1 MRPRVLVVYKKSTYQ
16 RYAGSEQGRLQE
28 LIENRDVSVAGLL
41 HEHEV
46 HQETLRRAKKAL
58 RELGA
63 RAILRYR
70 PEPMPEEPWDLIVT
84 LGGDGTLLWAS
95 HLAGAETPMLAINS
109 APDTS
114 VGYFCAGDGHDVD
127 EVLAAALAGRLKT
140 DRLCRM
146 RVDLDHQVVSTRVL
160 NDALYCHQSPAAT
173 SRYVLEYGGK
183 QERQMSSGVWVGP
196 AAGST
201 AAIRSAGGK
210 VLPIGSQKI
219 QFAVREPYRGVA
231 TKYHLVKG
239 LVGPGDDLK
248 ITSRMTKGRIFLDG
262 TQKVHSVAIGQQIRL
277 TLSEE
282 PLTLLGLKRHLNG
295 GSGVTALKSKLTA
308 RRSER

>member
-16 RYAGSEQGRLQE
+16 RYAGRDQERLQE
-28 LIENRDVSVAGLL
+28 LIDNRDVSVEGLL
-41 HEHEV
+41 EEHQI

-63 RAILRYR
+63 RAVLRYR

-95 HLAGAETPMLAINS
+95 HLAGAGTPMLAINS

-114 VGYFCAGDGHDVD
+114 VGYFCAGDGHDVG

-140 DRLCRM
+140 HRLCRM
-146 RVDLDHQVVSTRVL
+146 RVEMGEQVVSTRVL

-173 SRYVLEYGGK
+173 SRYVLEHGGEK
-183 QERQMSSGVWVGP
+183 ERQMSSGVWVSP

-219 QFAVREPYRGVA
+219 QFVVREPYRGTA
-231 TKYHLVKG
+231 NKYLLVKG
-239 LVGPGDDLK
+239 LVGPGDDLR
-248 ITSRMTKGRIFLDG
+248 ITSRMTRGQIFLDG
-262 TQKVHSVAIGQQIRL
+262 TQKVHSVSIGQQIRL

-282 PLTLLGLKRHLNG
+282 PLTLLGLRRHPNG
-295 GSGVTALKSKLTA
+295 GSGVTELRK
-308 RRSER
+308 

>member
-16 RYAGSEQGRLQE
+16 RYVGRAQARLQE
-28 LIENRDVSVAGLL
+28 LIEHSDVSVEGLL

-46 HQETLRRAKKAL
+46 HQATLQRAKQAL
-58 RELGA
+58 RDLGA

-70 PEPMPEEPWDLIVT
+70 PEPVPEEGSWDLIVT

-95 HLAGAETPMLAINS
+95 HLADSSTPMLAINS

-114 VGYFCAGDGHDVD
+114 VGYFCAGDAHDVS
-127 EVLAAALAGRLKT
+127 EVLAAALDGSLQSSRLA
-140 DRLCRM
+140 RM
-146 RVDLDHQVVSTRVL
+146 RVDVGDKLISTRVL
-160 NDALYCHQSPAAT
+160 NDALYCHESPAAT
-173 SRYVLEYGGK
+173 SRYILEFGGE

-201 AAIRSAGGK
+201 AALRSAGGK

-219 QFAVREPYRGVA
+219 QFVVREPYRGVDN
-231 TKYHLVKG
+231 KYRIVKG
-239 LVGPGDDLK
+239 ILARDDVLE

-262 TQKVHSVAIGQQIRL
+262 TQKVYSIGIGDRIRL
-277 TLSEE
+277 GLSDE
-282 PLTLLGLKRHLNG
+282 PLTLLGLR
-295 GSGVTALKSKLTA
+295 
-308 RRSER
+308 RRSGGASKAPPLK

>member
-16 RYAGSEQGRLQE
+16 RYAGRDQERLQE
-28 LIENRDVSVAGLL
+28 LIESHDVSVEGLL
-41 HEHEV
+41 REHEV

-95 HLAGAETPMLAINS
+95 HLAGADTPMLAINS

-114 VGYFCAGDGHDVD
+114 VGYFCAGDSQDVD
-127 EVLAAALAGRLKT
+127 AVLAAALEGRLKAH
-140 DRLCRM
+140 RLCRM
-146 RVDLDHQVVSTRVL
+146 RVDLDDRVISTRVL
-160 NDALYCHQSPAAT
+160 NDALYCHESPAAT
-173 SRYVLEYGGK
+173 SRYVLEHGGE

-219 QFAVREPYRGVA
+219 QFVVREPYRGVA
-231 TKYHLVKG
+231 NKYHIVKG
-239 LVGPGDDLK
+239 LLSRGDDLK

-262 TQKVHSVAIGQQIRL
+262 TQKVHSVAIGQKIRL
-277 TLSEE
+277 ELSEE
-282 PLTLLGLKRHLNG
+282 PLTLLGLKRDPNG
-295 GSGVTALKSKLTA
+295 GSGVTELKK
-308 RRSER
+308 

>member
-16 RYAGSEQGRLQE
+16 RYVGRENERLEE
-28 LIENRDVSVAGLL
+28 LLADSDVSVDGLL
-41 HEHEV
+41 NEHEV
-46 HQETLRRAKKAL
+46 HQETLQRAKTAL

-63 RAILRYR
+63 RAVLRYR

-95 HLAGAETPMLAINS
+95 HLAGAETPMVAINS

-114 VGYFCAGDGHDVD
+114 VGYFCAGDGYDVA
-127 EVLAAALAGRLKT
+127 EVLAAALAGDLKAS
-140 DRLCRM
+140 RLCRM
-146 RVDLDHQVVSTRVL
+146 RVELDDEVVSTRVL
-160 NDALYCHQSPAAT
+160 NDALYCHESPAAT
-173 SRYVLEYGGK
+173 SRYILAYGGH

-219 QFAVREPYRGVA
+219 QFVVREAYQGLDE
-231 TKYHLVKG
+231 KYAVVKG
-239 LVGPGDDLK
+239 LVGPGEDLQV
-248 ITSRMTKGRIFLDG
+248 TSRMTRGRIFLDG
-262 TQKVHSVAIGQQIRL
+262 TQKEHSVKIGARL
-277 TLSEE
+277 RFSLSDE
-282 PLTLLGLKRHLNG
+282 PLSLLGLKRRSNG
-295 GSGVTALKSKLTA
+295 GSS
-308 RRSER
+308 RSEAPGKN

>member
-16 RYAGSEQGRLQE
+16 RYAGRDQERLQA
-28 LIENRDVSVAGLL
+28 LIENGDVSVAGLL
-41 HEHEV
+41 HEHEI
-46 HQETLRRAKKAL
+46 HQETLRRAKEAL
-58 RELGA
+58 RDLGA
-63 RAILRYR
+63 RAVLRYR

-95 HLAGAETPMLAINS
+95 HLAGAHTPMLAINS

-127 EVLAAALAGRLKT
+127 EALAAALAGRLKT
-140 DRLCRM
+140 HRLSRM
-146 RVDLDHQVVSTRVL
+146 RVEVDDRLISTRVL
-160 NDALYCHQSPAAT
+160 NDALYCHESPAAT
-173 SRYVLEYGGK
+173 SRYVLDYGGE

-219 QFAVREPYRGVA
+219 QFVIREPYRGVDN
-231 TKYHLVKG
+231 KYHLVKG
-239 LVGPGDDLK
+239 LVGPGEDLK
-248 ITSRMTKGRIFLDG
+248 ITSRMTRGRIFLDG
-262 TQKVHSVAIGQQIRL
+262 TQKVHFVSIGEQIRL
-277 TLSEE
+277 SLSDE
-282 PLTLLGLKRHLNG
+282 PLTLLGLKGRSDG
-295 GSGVTALKSKLTA
+295 GSVVTSPRK
-308 RRSER
+308 

>member
-16 RYAGSEQGRLQE
+16 RYVGRAQARLQE
-28 LIENRDVSVAGLL
+28 LIEHSDVSVDGLL

-46 HQETLRRAKKAL
+46 HQASLHRAKKAL
-58 RELGA
+58 RDLGA
-63 RAILRYR
+63 RAVLRYR
-70 PEPMPEEPWDLIVT
+70 PEPMPEEGAWDMIVT

-95 HLAGAETPMLAINS
+95 HLADSSTPMLAINS

-114 VGYFCAGDGHDVD
+114 VGYFCAGNGHNVA
-127 EVLAAALAGRLKT
+127 EVLAAALDGTLKSTRLS
-140 DRLCRM
+140 RM
-146 RVDLDHQVVSTRVL
+146 RVDVEDKLISTRVL
-160 NDALYCHQSPAAT
+160 NDLLYCHESPAAT
-173 SRYVLEYGGK
+173 SRYILSFGGD

-219 QFAVREPYRGVA
+219 QFVVREPYRGVDHKYRL
-231 TKYHLVKG
+231 TKG
-239 LVGPGDDLK
+239 MFARGDALE
-248 ITSRMTKGRIFLDG
+248 ISSRMTMGRIFLDG
-262 TQKVHSVAIGQQIRL
+262 TQKVYPVGIGDRIRM

-282 PLTLLGLKRHLNG
+282 PLTLLGLHRRTD
-295 GSGVTALKSKLTA
+295 GSSKVPALK
-308 RRSER
+308 